1 MHPGPQVSSGSRCN
15 NTYATAVKREIV
27 LRRSVRQEPKRKTTL
42 TIRPMRQISVRACI
56 SLVLVAG
63 PAHADRAGDAL
74 SEFARCAGIALP
86 AERLKC
92 FDTAVQGLANPPAK
106 AEGFGKPP
114 PPRPDEVTQI
124 GATVLELAKTARG
137 RAVFILDNG
146 QTWRQIDGDDTDVRE
161 PPPGK
166 TMKVTIATGI
176 FNSYNLTI
184 EGRNGLIKVRRLK

>member
-1 MHPGPQVSSGSRCN
+1 M
-15 NTYATAVKREIV
+15 
-27 LRRSVRQEPKRKTTL
+27 LRRSVRQEPEWKTTL
-42 TIRPMRQISVRACI
+42 TIRPVRRISVLACI
-56 SLVLVAG
+56 SLVLFAG

-74 SEFARCAGIALP
+74 SEFTRCAGIALSS
-86 AERLKC
+86 ERLAC
-92 FDTAVQGLANPPAK
+92 FDTAAQRLANPATR

-124 GATVLELAKTARG
+124 RATVLELAKTARG
-137 RAVFILDNG
+137 RAIFILDNS

-166 TMKVTIATGI
+166 TIKVTIATGI

>member
-1 MHPGPQVSSGSRCN
+1 
-15 NTYATAVKREIV
+15 
-27 LRRSVRQEPKRKTTL
+27 
-42 TIRPMRQISVRACI
+42 MRQISVRACI

-74 SEFARCAGIALP
+74 SEFTRCAGIAQP
-86 AERLKC
+86 SERLKC
-92 FDTAVQGLANPPAK
+92 FNTAVQGLANPPTQ

-114 PPRPDEVTQI
+114 PPRPDEITQI
-124 GATVLELAKTARG
+124 RATVLELARTARG
-137 RAVFILDNG
+137 RAIFILDNG
-146 QTWRQIDGDDTDVRE
+146 QTWRQIDGDDTEVRE
-161 PPPGK
+161 LLPGK

>member
-1 MHPGPQVSSGSRCN
+1 
-15 NTYATAVKREIV
+15 
-27 LRRSVRQEPKRKTTL
+27 
-42 TIRPMRQISVRACI
+42 MRQISVLACI

-74 SEFARCAGIALP
+74 SEFTRCAGIAQP
-86 AERLKC
+86 SERLKC
-92 FDTAVQGLANPPAK
+92 FDTAAQGLPNPPTK

-114 PPRPDEVTQI
+114 PLRPDEITQI
-124 GATVLELAKTARG
+124 SATVLELAKTGRG

-166 TMKVTIATGI
+166 TMKVTIATG
-176 FNSYNLTI
+176 FLNSYTLTI
-184 EGRNGLIKVRRLK
+184 EGRNGLIRVRRLK

>member
-1 MHPGPQVSSGSRCN
+1 M
-15 NTYATAVKREIV
+15 

-42 TIRPMRQISVRACI
+42 TIQPMRQISVRACI

-63 PAHADRAGDAL
+63 PAHADRAADAL
-74 SEFARCAGIALP
+74 SEFTRCAGIALSS
-86 AERLKC
+86 ERLAC

-146 QTWRQIDGDDTDVRE
+146 QTWRQIEADDTDVRE
-161 PPPGK
+161 PLSGSP
-166 TMKVTIATGI
+166 MEVTVSAGL

>member
-1 MHPGPQVSSGSRCN
+1 
-15 NTYATAVKREIV
+15 V
-27 LRRSVRQEPKRKTTL
+27 LRRSVRQEPERKTTL
-42 TIRPMRQISVRACI
+42 TIQPVRRISVLACI
-56 SLVLVAG
+56 PLVLVAG

-74 SEFARCAGIALP
+74 SEFTRCAGIVQP
-86 AERLKC
+86 SERLKC
-92 FDTAVQGLANPPAK
+92 FDTAVQELANPLTR

-124 GATVLELAKTARG
+124 RATVLELAKTARG

-161 PPPGK
+161 PLPGK

-176 FNSYNLTI
+176 FNSYDLTI

>member
-1 MHPGPQVSSGSRCN
+1 
-15 NTYATAVKREIV
+15 V

-42 TIRPMRQISVRACI
+42 TIQPVPRISVLACI

-63 PAHADRAGDAL
+63 PAHAERAGDAL
-74 SEFARCAGIALP
+74 SEFARCAGIAQP

-92 FDTAVQGLANPPAK
+92 FDTAVQALANPPAK

-114 PPRPDEVTQI
+114 PPRPDEVAQI
-124 GATVLELAKTARG
+124 SATVLELAKTARG

-161 PPPGK
+161 PLPGK
-166 TMKVTIATGI
+166 TMKVTIAAALL
-176 FNSYNLTI
+176 NSYSLTI

>member
-1 MHPGPQVSSGSRCN
+1 
-15 NTYATAVKREIV
+15 
-27 LRRSVRQEPKRKTTL
+27 
-42 TIRPMRQISVRACI
+42 MRQISVRACI

-74 SEFARCAGIALP
+74 SEFTRCAGIAQP

-92 FDTAVQGLANPPAK
+92 FDTTVQGLATPSAK
-106 AEGFGKPP
+106 AEGFGRPP
-114 PPRPDEVTQI
+114 PPRPDEITQI
-124 GATVLELAKTARG
+124 RATVLELAKTARG

-166 TMKVTIATGI
+166 TIKVTIATGI
-176 FNSYNLTI
+176 FNSYSLTI

>member
-1 MHPGPQVSSGSRCN
+1 MTDDP
-15 NTYATAVKREIV
+15 
-27 LRRSVRQEPKRKTTL
+27 L
-42 TIRPMRQISVRACI
+42 TIWAVRRLLTLAISALI
-56 SLVLVAG
+56 TS
-63 PAHADRAGDAL
+63 PAHGQAARDASAQFAQCASIADP
-74 SEFARCAGIALP
+74 S
-86 AERLKC
+86 ERLKC
-92 FDTAVQGLANPPAK
+92 FDTAAQGLANPPPK

-114 PPRPDEVTQI
+114 PPRPDEITQI
-124 GATVLELAKTARG
+124 SATVLELAKTARG

-161 PPPGK
+161 PLTGK